1 MSQIAL
7 RKLGKSEP
15 LSHLP
20 TYAVLR
26 SEWQKLVLVCDI
38 CFSVCMSAV
47 QQPHQQCDRCSN
59 DPRYEKQLNEAI
71 DDVMSGKY
79 VSWREADKKTGVS
92 FII

>member
-1 MSQIAL
+1 
-7 RKLGKSEP
+7 
-15 LSHLP
+15 
-20 TYAVLR
+20 
-26 SEWQKLVLVCDI
+26 
-38 CFSVCMSAV
+38 MSAV